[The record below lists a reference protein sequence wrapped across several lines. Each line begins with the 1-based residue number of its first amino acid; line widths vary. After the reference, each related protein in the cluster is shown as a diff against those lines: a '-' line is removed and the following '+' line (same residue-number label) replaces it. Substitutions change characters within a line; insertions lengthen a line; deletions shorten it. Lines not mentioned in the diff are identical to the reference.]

1 METLVVVAQHRNQC
15 YTRSKP
21 QGHSE
26 FGSSSSSAHFRGI
39 NCRSFQT
46 GCGILPTPL
55 KSHPSPLTKHPKTPL
70 TPSNP
75 NKTRC
80 KTTPISAPVPI
91 YHKKERDFIQ
101 HVPDGGILFS
111 ELWAGPTYSNSPP
124 PSSLPIPKFSVR
136 PKRSVSLDLPGSCPE
151 VEMQLHANSAPSSP
165 RKEHSPCAIDLFDS
179 ATKTLCR
186 ILNLNL
192 DDD

>member
-15 YTRSKP
+15 YTRSKS
-21 QGHSE
+21 QRHAE
-26 FGSSSSSAHFRGI
+26 FGSSSPSNDFRGI
-39 NCRSFQT
+39 NCRTFQT

-55 KSHPSPLTKHPKTPL
+55 KRPKTPL

-80 KTTPISAPVPI
+80 KTTPSSAPVPI
-91 YHKKERDFIQ
+91 NRKKEKKGFNV
-101 HVPDGGILFS
+101 VPDGGILLS

-136 PKRSVSLDLPGSCPE
+136 PKRSVSLDFPGSCPE
-151 VEMQLHANSAPSSP
+151 VEMQLRANSAPSSP
-165 RKEHSPCAIDLFDS
+165 RWEHSPFARDDGLFVS
-179 ATKTLCR
+179 ATNTLRR

-192 DDD
+192 DDE